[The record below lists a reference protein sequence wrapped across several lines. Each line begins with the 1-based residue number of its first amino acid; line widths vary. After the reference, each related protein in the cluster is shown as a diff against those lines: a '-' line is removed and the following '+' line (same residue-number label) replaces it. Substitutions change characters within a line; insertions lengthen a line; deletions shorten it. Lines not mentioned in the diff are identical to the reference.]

1 MMTFFI
7 QNNLKLQDW
16 FERFDDV
23 KCLIPNGG
31 NLPISGVPLCLF
43 FILVYLYPIKN
54 IEQTRKMHVFHWNVH
69 DRDRSRSE

>member
-43 FILVYLYPIKN
+43 FYSSLPIPDK
-54 IEQTRKMHVFHWNVH
+54 EH
-69 DRDRSRSE
+69 